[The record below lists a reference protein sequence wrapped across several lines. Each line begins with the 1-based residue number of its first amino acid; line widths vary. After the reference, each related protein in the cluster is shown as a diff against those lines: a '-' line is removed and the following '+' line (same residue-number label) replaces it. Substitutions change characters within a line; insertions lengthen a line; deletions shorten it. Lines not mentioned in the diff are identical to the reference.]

1 MQVEHVHFSLFFQ
14 SRKND
19 ANRLANR
26 GGALLKEEKI
36 RKGINKE
43 LPKVTLISY
52 HYDNVVCDCCTE
64 ALKVEM
70 RSDLF
75 VSGHWLTKF
84 GRTTCITD
92 KSILLGLLVTEY
104 CYLFFFSRCSVS
116 LGAVR
121 SSHCAFF

>member
-1 MQVEHVHFSLFFQ
+1 MQVELVHFSLFFQ

-52 HYDNVVCDCCTE
+52 HYDNVVCDC
-64 ALKVEM
+64 
-70 RSDLF
+70 
-75 VSGHWLTKF
+75 
-84 GRTTCITD
+84 
-92 KSILLGLLVTEY
+92 
-104 CYLFFFSRCSVS
+104 
-116 LGAVR
+116 
-121 SSHCAFF
+121 